1 MIANLLAVFA
11 GGVLGSAH
19 CVGMCG
25 GFAAAIGATH
35 RPFWPTFGRQIV
47 YSLGRICTYGFLG
60 AAGGSAGL
68 YLSRFKT
75 PLIGAQQAFSIL
87 AGVIMLYVGLSVLG
101 LIRFRRRRAPAATG
115 LLPSL
120 FTHFLNAK
128 GPGSVFTA
136 GLATGFLPCGLVY
149 SFLAMAAA
157 TGDLVQGGL
166 LMICFGLGTT
176 PAMVL
181 IGCGSR
187 LLTHTARAK
196 IYRVA
201 AVIVVVLGVVT
212 IARAIPAQ
220 QGDCCHTACALDGGE
235 KVSG

>member
-1 MIANLLAVFA
+1 MITNLLAVFA

-47 YSLGRICTYGFLG
+47 YSVGRICTYGFLG
-60 AAGGSAGL
+60 AVGGSAGL
-68 YLSRFKT
+68 YLSRFRT
-75 PLIGAQQAFSIL
+75 PLVSAQQVFSIL

-101 LIRFRRRRAPAATG
+101 VIRLPRRGASTG
-115 LLPSL
+115 QGFLPSL

-128 GPGSVFTA
+128 GPWSVFTA

-149 SFLAMAAA
+149 SFLAMAVA
-157 TGDLVQGGL
+157 TGNLVHGGL

-181 IGCGSR
+181 IGCGSG
-187 LLTHTARAK
+187 LLSHAARAR
-196 IYRVA
+196 IFRVA
-201 AVIVVVLGVVT
+201 AGIVVVLGVVT
-212 IARAIPAQ
+212 IARAFPAQ
-220 QGDCCHTACALDGGE
+220 EGDCCHPGTAVHD
-235 KVSG
+235 